1 MNRKL
6 NLIMRR
12 DSCWIIILINC
23 MRHLTTKTKYNCFNI
38 IRSTKQSQSELR
50 WHILFQNL
58 WKITDPN
65 SFIQNIFQ
73 LFYINYMQLI
83 LFCLFKF
90 INSFR
95 HVSQSLA
102 VLEINSLKL
111 VKITIFL
118 FTYSFWLWDCVGFI
132 RTWPYQKLL

>member
-1 MNRKL
+1 
-6 NLIMRR
+6 
-12 DSCWIIILINC
+12 

-95 HVSQSLA
+95 HVLQSLA